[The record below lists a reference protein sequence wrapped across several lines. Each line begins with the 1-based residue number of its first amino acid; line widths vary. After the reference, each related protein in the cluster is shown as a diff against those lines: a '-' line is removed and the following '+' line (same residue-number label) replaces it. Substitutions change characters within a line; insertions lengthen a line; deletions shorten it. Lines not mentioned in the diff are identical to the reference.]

1 MEEFIKEFIKS
12 NASAVFG
19 LLGALGGGL
28 VSFLASWLLKKRE
41 YSLRLWDKL
50 LERRI
55 KAHEN
60 VIAAALEMRVMVALG
75 ATEENGEVAR
85 APQLLRSKEDF
96 EQWFIRFTQLTIEG
110 STWLTTEAKRELYFA
125 QDYLVTL
132 YQNLTD
138 VPSEKYL
145 QIGQV
150 IRQDFIDLS
159 SELEKKS
166 FAFFEKD
173 VRRLKLSN
181 LKEWHKYKR
190 PETEK
195 RLKKT
200 ALLSQWE
207 KIQRLVASETNRW

>member
-50 LERRI
+50 LEKRI

-110 STWLTTEAKRELYFA
+110 STWLTTEAKRELNFV

-181 LKEWHKYKR
+181 LKKWHKYKR
-190 PETEK
+190 PETEN

-207 KIQRLVASETNRW
+207 KIQRVVASETNRR

>member
-1 MEEFIKEFIKS
+1 LEDFIKEFIDS

-41 YSLRLWDKL
+41 YNLRLWDKL

-55 KAHEN
+55 RAHEN
-60 VIAAALEMRVMVALG
+60 VIAVALEMRVMVALG

-85 APQLLRSKEDF
+85 APQVLRSKEDF
-96 EQWFIRFTQLTIEG
+96 DQWFIRFTQLTLEG
-110 STWLTTEAKRELYFA
+110 STWLTTEAKRELNFV

-132 YQNLTD
+132 YQNLTE

-150 IRQDFIDLS
+150 IRQDFLDLS
-159 SELEKKS
+159 SDLEKKC
-166 FAFFEKD
+166 FAFFGKE

-181 LKEWHKYKR
+181 LKKWHKYKR

-207 KIQRLVASETNRW
+207 KIQRIVAPEGERR

>member
-1 MEEFIKEFIKS
+1 LEEFIKEFIKS